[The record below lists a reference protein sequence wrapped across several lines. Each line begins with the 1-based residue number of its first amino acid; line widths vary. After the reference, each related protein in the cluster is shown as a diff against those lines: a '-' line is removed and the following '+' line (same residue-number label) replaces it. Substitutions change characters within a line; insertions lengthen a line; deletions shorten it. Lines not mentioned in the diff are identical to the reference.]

1 MGEWSITF
9 DVVWSLFY
17 LRVTWRKIS
26 LSKDQTIAHINAYYL
41 LPDAGNFSPI
51 DLFCFSFSLLHKC
64 SPQMSA
70 SIFTLK
76 TENVFQACNWLRVFA
91 LEMMPLNVSL
101 QIENIIVFHRP
112 VTLIPQS
119 AAIWWVFF
127 YLLFYLSLSRS
138 TRNIGTKSHFNYVDR
153 LMVHHQVNAIN
164 IKIVFFYWFL
174 YFVVAVTLVMNS
186 RVVNKKYPIVFIDWS
201 EQKKTVIYRID
212 HNNFYWSLKI
222 GTAQLPDYTIQ
233 IKSNMQFFFR
243 YDLSHCLFVRFFPRR
258 VDANRTETH

>member
-127 YLLFYLSLSRS
+127 LSALLSFSFPLYSEYWHEITLQLCWP
-138 TRNIGTKSHFNYVDR
+138 
-153 LMVHHQVNAIN
+153 VNG
-164 IKIVFFYWFL
+164 
-174 YFVVAVTLVMNS
+174 S
-186 RVVNKKYPIVFIDWS
+186 PSSQCD
-201 EQKKTVIYRID
+201 
-212 HNNFYWSLKI
+212 
-222 GTAQLPDYTIQ
+222 
-233 IKSNMQFFFR
+233 
-243 YDLSHCLFVRFFPRR
+243 
-258 VDANRTETH
+258 